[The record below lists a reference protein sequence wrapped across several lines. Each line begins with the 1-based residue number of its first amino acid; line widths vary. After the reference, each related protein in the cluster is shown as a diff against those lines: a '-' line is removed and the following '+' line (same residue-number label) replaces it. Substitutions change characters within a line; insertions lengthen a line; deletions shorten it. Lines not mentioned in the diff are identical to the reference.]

1 MGKNNTRFKDVK
13 SFGHSLGLNH
23 LEMELILEKK
33 KIIEK
38 LKKAREKQGL
48 TQSDLARIVGSQQPA
63 ISRMES
69 GQVSEVSMDFL
80 CKVAFALGVSVTIKG
95 RVA

>member
-13 SFGHSLGLNH
+13 SFGQSLGLNH
-23 LEMELILEKK
+23 FEMELILEKK
-33 KIIEK
+33 KLIEK

-69 GQVSEVSMDFL
+69 GQVSEVSLDFL

-95 RVA
+95 KVA